1 MDRTIKAPQG
11 VLRMLIIAL
20 ATKSPVTGKEIIEK
34 IKENSHGKWTPSPGS
49 VYYIIDKLLNE
60 ELLMLMPH
68 SQEKRYIATSKGI
81 ETLKNDSIKLRE
93 SITWS
98 ILVLSMLADYVE
110 PNEGKRMKLLLRIAN
125 LPEDKIEQLISI
137 AN

>member
-20 ATKSPVTGKEIIEK
+20 ASKSPVTGKEIIER
-34 IKENSHGKWTPSPGS
+34 IKENSSGKWEPSPGS

-60 ELLMLMPH
+60 QLLMPMPH
-68 SQEKRYIATSKGI
+68 TQEKRYIATSKGI
-81 ETLKNDSIKLRE
+81 ESLKNDSIKLRE

-98 ILVLSMLADYVE
+98 IMVLSMLADY
-110 PNEGKRMKLLLRIAN
+110 L
-125 LPEDKIEQLISI
+125 
-137 AN
+137 